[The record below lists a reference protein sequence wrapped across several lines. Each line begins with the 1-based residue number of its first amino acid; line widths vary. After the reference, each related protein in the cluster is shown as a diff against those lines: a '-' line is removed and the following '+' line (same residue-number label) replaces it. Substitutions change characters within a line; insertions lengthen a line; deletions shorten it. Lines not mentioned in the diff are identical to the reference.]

1 MYSGHKYK
9 HEHMHTFQPH
19 EMITS
24 VFITQLAISITINK
38 FVLTKVK
45 IFSDCVIKAI
55 LDQWNWLMACTIP
68 GTISASLDTVLRKYG
83 NTWVLERRGDDDA
96 GEI

>member
-55 LDQWNWLMACTIP
+55 LDQPNCFITCTIP
-68 GTISASLDTVLRKYG
+68 IAISASLDTVLRKRG
-83 NTWVLERRGDDDA
+83 NVALLERRGDDDA